1 MSLPAV
7 VVCDPGVDDM
17 LALMTLAGLGHVPD
31 AVVATAGNVD
41 RETAYR
47 NAVTVSGWLGFP
59 GPVARGAD
67 SALSGPY
74 PGGIDPFHGPD
85 GLGGTAGEM
94 AGTGGPGGRGDATW
108 SCTPAGLALVRGS
121 VLATGPL
128 TAVAQ
133 ALRAGNDISRV
144 TWMGGAVAV
153 PGNVTA
159 VAEFNAWM
167 DPEAADEVLT
177 GDVDVAV
184 VPLDVTHR
192 VPLTAD
198 DLSELGGYGPV
209 GALAAQACRY
219 IHQRDGVIFAHDATA
234 VIAESDP
241 DLFEWRMLSVRTETA
256 GTHTRGMTVADLRP
270 RAGPGPVRVAV
281 DVDGPAVKRRMLQAL
296 RSLR

>member
-31 AVVATAGNVD
+31 AVVATAGNVNL
-41 RETAYR
+41 ETAYR
-47 NAVTVSGWLGFP
+47 NAFAIGGWLGFT
-59 GPVARGAD
+59 GPVARGAG

-74 PGGIDPFHGPD
+74 PDGIDAFHGPD

-94 AGTGGPGGRGDATW
+94 PGTGPADGGGD
-108 SCTPAGLALVRGS
+108 PADGSGLVGGS

-128 TAVAQ
+128 TVVAQ
-133 ALRAGNDISRV
+133 ALRAGNHISRV

-167 DPEAADEVLT
+167 DPEAADEVLA
-177 GDVDVAV
+177 GDVDVTV

-198 DLSELGGYGPV
+198 DLSELAGHGPV
-209 GALAAQACRY
+209 GALAARACRY

-241 DLFEWRMLSVRTETA
+241 DLFEWRMLSVRAETA

-270 RAGPGPVRVAV
+270 RAGPGAVRVAL
-281 DVDGPAVKRRMLQAL
+281 DIDGPAVKRRMLQAL
-296 RSLR
+296 KSLR